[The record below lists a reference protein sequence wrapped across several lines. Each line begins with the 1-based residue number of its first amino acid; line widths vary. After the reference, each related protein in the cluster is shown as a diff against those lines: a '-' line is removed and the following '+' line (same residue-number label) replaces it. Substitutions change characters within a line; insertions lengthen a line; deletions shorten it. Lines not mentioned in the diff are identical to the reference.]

1 MYNLER
7 YQILKNKINNIR
19 RAELGFF
26 PTQIY
31 KLENLSARY
40 GVNIYLKRDDLSG
53 FSTFGGN
60 KIRKLEFLFGEI
72 LEQGAKN
79 IFTYGATQS
88 NHALQTAVAC
98 RRYNLNPILYL
109 VDVIGEGIKDPK
121 ANILLDQVL
130 GAEIKIIDFKENEDE
145 FEAMY
150 RAKAESKKYAQEIS
164 ETEADYY
171 LIPPGGASARG
182 TLGFVNA
189 YLEMKAQEFK
199 KDLNFK
205 NIFHATG
212 TGGTLAGLTAAN
224 KFLDDDIKVQGI
236 NVSHK
241 DESYLKEVADLSA
254 AALNLLGINFKFK
267 SGDILVD
274 NNYVGEG
281 YEIPSTR
288 ANRAVKIFAEN
299 EGIFL
304 DPVYTGKAAAGLIDY
319 LEKEKI
325 EKNSDILF
333 WHTGGTNALFAEK
346 KILGNLL
353 DNY

>member
-1 MYNLER
+1 MYNLEN
-7 YQILKNKINNIR
+7 YHKLKNKIDNVQ

-26 PTQIY
+26 PTKIY
-31 KLENLSARY
+31 KLDNLSARY

-72 LEQGAKN
+72 LKQGAEN

-88 NHALQTAVAC
+88 NHALQTAIAC
-98 RRYNLNPILYL
+98 RRYNLKPILYL
-109 VDVIGEGIKDPK
+109 VDVIGDGIKDPK

-130 GAEIKIIDFKENEDE
+130 GAEIKIIEIKENEGE

-150 RAKAESKKYAQEIS
+150 RAKEESKKYAEEIS
-164 ETEADYY
+164 ENEADYY
-171 LIPPGGASARG
+171 LIPPGGASPLG
-182 TLGFVNA
+182 TLGFINA

-199 KDLNFK
+199 EDLNFK

-212 TGGTLAGLTAAN
+212 TGGTLGGLTAAN
-224 KFLDDDIKVQGI
+224 KFLEDDIRVHGI

-241 DESYLKEVADLSA
+241 EESYLKEVAELSTK
-254 AALNLLGINFKFK
+254 ALNLMGINFKLK
-267 SGDILVD
+267 SGDVIVD

-281 YEIPSTR
+281 YEIPSAR
-288 ANRAVKIFAEN
+288 ANRAVKIFAES

-325 EKNSDILF
+325 KKDSDLLF

-346 KILGNLL
+346 KLLGNLL
-353 DNY
+353 EK

>member
-1 MYNLER
+1 MYNLEN
-7 YQILKNKINNIR
+7 YHKLKNKIDKMK

-26 PTQIY
+26 PTEIY
-31 KLENLSARY
+31 KLKNLSDKY

-72 LEQGAKN
+72 LKQGAKN
-79 IFTYGATQS
+79 IFTFGATQS
-88 NHALQTAVAC
+88 NHALQTAIAC
-98 RRYNLNPILYL
+98 RRYNLKPILYL
-109 VDVIGEGIKDPK
+109 VDVIGEGITDPK
-121 ANILLDQVL
+121 ANILLDQIL
-130 GAEIKIIDFKENEDE
+130 GAEIKIINIKENEGE

-150 RAKAESKKYAQEIS
+150 RAKEESKKYAEEIS
-164 ETEADYY
+164 KKKDDYY
-171 LIPPGGASARG
+171 LIPPGGASPLG
-182 TLGFVNA
+182 TLGFINA

-212 TGGTLAGLTAAN
+212 TGGTLGGLTAAN
-224 KFLDDDIKVQGI
+224 KYLEDNVKVWGI
-236 NVSHK
+236 NVSQK
-241 DESYLKEVADLSA
+241 DKGYLKEVADLSTE
-254 AALNLLGINFKFK
+254 ALKLLGINFKLN
-267 SGDILVD
+267 SSDILVD

-281 YEIPSTR
+281 YEIPSAA
-288 ANRAVKIFAEN
+288 ANRAVKIFAEE

-304 DPVYTGKAAAGLIDY
+304 DPVYTGKAAAGMIDY

-325 EKNSDILF
+325 AKGSELLF

-346 KILGNLL
+346 KLLGDVLEK
-353 DNY
+353 

>member
-1 MYNLER
+1 MYNLEKL
-7 YQILKNKINNIR
+7 QILKIKINNQKKE
-19 RAELGFF
+19 ELGFF
-26 PTQIY
+26 PSPIY
-31 KLENLSARY
+31 KLDNLSAKY
-40 GVNIYLKRDDLSG
+40 DVNIYLKRDDLSG

-72 LEQGAKN
+72 LEQGAKH

-109 VDVIGEGIKDPK
+109 VDVIGEGISDPK
-121 ANILLDQVL
+121 ANILLDQIL
-130 GAEIKIIDFKENEDE
+130 GAEIKIIDFKEDEDE
-145 FEAMY
+145 FAAMY
-150 RAKAESKKYAQEIS
+150 RAKEESKKYAQEIS
-164 ETEADYY
+164 EAEADYY
-171 LIPPGGASARG
+171 LIPPGGASPRG

-189 YLEMKAQEFK
+189 YLEMKVQEFEN
-199 KDLNFK
+199 DLNFK

-224 KFLDDDIKVQGI
+224 RFMNDELKVHGI

-241 DESYLKEVADLSA
+241 DDSYLDEVAELST
-254 AALNLLGINFKFK
+254 AALKLLNIDFNLASSDVI
-267 SGDILVD
+267 VD
-274 NNYVGEG
+274 NNFVGEG
-281 YEIPSTR
+281 YEIPSAE

-304 DPVYTGKAAAGLIDY
+304 DPVYTGKAAAGMINDLEQEK
-319 LEKEKI
+319 LEKG
-325 EKNSDILF
+325 SDLLF

-346 KILGNLL
+346 TILGDLL
-353 DNY
+353 DK

>member
-1 MYNLER
+1 MYNLEN
-7 YQILKNKINNIR
+7 YHKLKNKIDKMQ

-26 PTQIY
+26 PTELY
-31 KLENLSARY
+31 KLDNLSAKY
-40 GVNIYLKRDDLSG
+40 GVNVYLKRDDLSG

-72 LEQGAKN
+72 LKQGAKN

-88 NHALQTAVAC
+88 NHALQTAIAC
-98 RRYNLNPILYL
+98 RRYNLKPVLYL

-130 GAEIKIIDFKENEDE
+130 GAEIKLIEIKENEGE

-150 RAKAESKKYAQEIS
+150 RAKEESQKYAQEIS
-164 ETEADYY
+164 ENEADYY
-171 LIPPGGASARG
+171 LIPPGGASPLG

-189 YLEMKAQEFK
+189 YLEMKAQEFEEN
-199 KDLNFK
+199 LNFK

-224 KFLDDDIKVQGI
+224 KFLEDDIKVHGI

-241 DESYLKEVADLSA
+241 DDSYLNEVSELST
-254 AALNLLGINFKFK
+254 AALKLMGINFRLDSSDIIVD
-267 SGDILVD
+267 SGF
-274 NNYVGEG
+274 VGEG
-281 YEIPSTR
+281 YEIPSKK
-288 ANRAVKIFAEN
+288 ANRAVKIFAEK

-325 EKNSDILF
+325 EAGSDLLF

-346 KILGNLL
+346 KLLGNLL
-353 DNY
+353 EK

>member
-1 MYNLER
+1 MYNLKK
-7 YQILKNKINNIR
+7 YQMVKDKINRIE

-31 KLENLSARY
+31 KLENLSAQY

-72 LEQGAKN
+72 LAQGAKN

-88 NHALQTAVAC
+88 NHALQTAIAC

-109 VDVIGEGIKDPK
+109 VDVIGEGISDPK
-121 ANILLDQVL
+121 ANILLDQIL
-130 GAEIKIIDFKENEDE
+130 GAEIQIIDFKENEDE

-164 ETEADYY
+164 ENEDDYY
-171 LIPPGGASARG
+171 LIPPGGASPRG

-212 TGGTLAGLTAAN
+212 TGGTLAGLTAVN
-224 KFLDDDIKVQGI
+224 KFISDDLKVNGI

-241 DESYLKEVADLSA
+241 DESYLKEVAELST
-254 AALNLLGINFKFK
+254 AALNLLDIDFKLEG
-267 SGDILVD
+267 SDILVD

-281 YEIPSTR
+281 YEIPSTK

-304 DPVYTGKAAAGLIDY
+304 DPVYTGKAAAGMIDY

-325 EKNSDILF
+325 EKGSDLLF

-346 KILGNLL
+346 KILGDLL
-353 DNY
+353 NN